1 MIRFDIG
8 AGADNSG
15 FNYANRR
22 AAWRQTEEQ
31 REQIR
36 QKYNR
41 LIGTLYR
48 TPMQANDAAE
58 RELDSLEEYW
68 DEDRVPRRP
77 LNITSDMFSSIVPM
91 AGGAMLYFRS
101 NPSKGYF
108 YPSAGTVPET
118 AKRVSELVTSPDL
131 EKAFTNYWAAMNGG
145 LKR

>member
-31 REQIR
+31 RELIR
-36 QKYNR
+36 QRYNA
-41 LIGTLYR
+41 LVGTLYR
-48 TPMQANDAAE
+48 TPMQANEAAE

-77 LNITSDMFSSIVPM
+77 LNITSNMFSSIVPM

-118 AKRVSELVTSPDL
+118 AKRVAELVSSPDL
-131 EKAFTNYWAAMNGG
+131 EKAFTNYWSLMNGG
-145 LKR
+145 RK